1 MPKKR
6 RVKKTRGK
14 KKKNVRS
21 RRRGGRKELRGG
33 GVFEN
38 IKKWFVKSAI
48 KVTPVQNMQRGLKA
62 TVYDPKTK
70 TTKPICFLPR
80 KAWQEAGV
88 KDKTLDKYYYP
99 KSKW

>member
-6 RVKKTRGK
+6 KVKKTRGK
-14 KKKNVRS
+14 KKKNVR

-38 IKKWFVKSAI
+38 IKNWFVKSAI
-48 KVTPVQNMQRGLKA
+48 KVTPVLNMQRGLKA
-62 TVYDPKTK
+62 TVYDPKTGK
-70 TTKPICFLPR
+70 TKPLSRLPR
-80 KAWQEAGV
+80 RAWQEAGV
-88 KDKTLDKYYYP
+88 KDKTFDKYYYL